1 MFPYSYC
8 LGLFISVCF
17 LQLRL
22 FHKCAASI
30 FPLLI
35 ALHFLLL
42 LSCFLPICMPKVEVC
57 VSSVSMFT
65 FRLCCYFPP
74 TCSSLSMP
82 FPNNGNAKTRWR
94 SSYCGP
100 ERKTWGQKG
109 NYNHGSLTEWSGSEA
124 NSRTLIAL
132 FQFYKTS
139 LTNFLDTL
147 YLWNSKF
154 AILKKLKIQ
163 LKKIITYPLTL
174 QPITY
179 PLPLLNK

>member
-1 MFPYSYC
+1 MDDLVFVILFIFVFSIFFKNIVFPYSYC

-100 ERKTWGQKG
+100 ERKIWGQKG
-109 NYNHGSLTEWSGSEA
+109 NYNHGSFIKKTPLSSHWVEW
-124 NSRTLIAL
+124 
-132 FQFYKTS
+132 
-139 LTNFLDTL
+139 
-147 YLWNSKF
+147 LWG
-154 AILKKLKIQ
+154 Q
-163 LKKIITYPLTL
+163 
-174 QPITY
+174 Q
-179 PLPLLNK
+179 

>member
-1 MFPYSYC
+1 MIYC
-8 LGLFISVCF
+8 
-17 LQLRL
+17 
-22 FHKCAASI
+22 
-30 FPLLI
+30 PLLAVWI
-35 ALHFLLL
+35 WQVVNLHILHISSPHEMKGSVIHHRN

-100 ERKTWGQKG
+100 ERKIWGQKG

-154 AILKKLKIQ
+154 AILKNLKIQ